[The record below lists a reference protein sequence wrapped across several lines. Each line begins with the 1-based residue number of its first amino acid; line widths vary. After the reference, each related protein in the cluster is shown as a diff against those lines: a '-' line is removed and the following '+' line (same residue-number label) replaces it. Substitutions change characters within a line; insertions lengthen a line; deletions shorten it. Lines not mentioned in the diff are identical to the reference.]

1 MNVLPGLLA
10 IGMTVALVDD
20 IAAAP
25 SLRDRAL
32 AANCTGCHGTEGR
45 SAGGIPGIAGVD
57 RELILTALR
66 EFRDGQRPATVMH
79 QHAKGY
85 SDAEFERLA
94 DYFSIQRVD

>member
-1 MNVLPGLLA
+1 MSVFSGLLA
-10 IGMTVALVDD
+10 AGMTLVIVADVS
-20 IAAAP
+20 AAP

-57 RELILTALR
+57 RDKLLTAMR
-66 EFRDGQRPATVMH
+66 EFRDGQRSATIMH

-85 SDAEFERLA
+85 SDSEFERLA
-94 DYFSIQRVD
+94 DYFSTRRVD